1 MSLYSTVSGISIS
14 KLSAYINKHS
24 NDSTYESFNW
34 GVKTYSGILFMGKF
48 LEFNEKQ
55 TDTSTTFEY
64 VFEEGVLKNPNPIT
78 QVFVLHSNPVNYEK
92 TQELGATIEADEAV
106 QDASGSVS
114 A

>member
-24 NDSTYESFNW
+24 NDSKYESFNW
-34 GVKTYSGILFMGKF
+34 GAKTYSGILFMGKF
-48 LEFNEKQ
+48 LEFKEKK

-64 VFEEGVLKNPNPIT
+64 IFEEGTLTNPNDIT
-78 QVFVLHSNPVNYEK
+78 KLFVLQSNPVNYEK
-92 TQELGATIEADEAV
+92 TQEIITTIEADEAV